1 MITNKNSFNFTA
13 LESVWILGYTLNLSP
28 CLPWSGF
35 MKTVLK
41 SEEFKTSRIETLPF
55 INMDLS
61 NPSTIYSALCFAQ
74 LQCEKNN
81 QNVLPVTF
89 DQPLYQKASEI
100 VVASTLYDFV
110 VFTINIDF
118 RLHWTH
124 NVRKWSRRSL
134 GTRIC

>member
-55 INMDLS
+55 INMDPS
-61 NPSTIYSALCFAQ
+61 NPSTIYSAFCFAQ

-81 QNVLPVTF
+81 
-89 DQPLYQKASEI
+89 
-100 VVASTLYDFV
+100 
-110 VFTINIDF
+110 
-118 RLHWTH
+118 
-124 NVRKWSRRSL
+124 
-134 GTRIC
+134 